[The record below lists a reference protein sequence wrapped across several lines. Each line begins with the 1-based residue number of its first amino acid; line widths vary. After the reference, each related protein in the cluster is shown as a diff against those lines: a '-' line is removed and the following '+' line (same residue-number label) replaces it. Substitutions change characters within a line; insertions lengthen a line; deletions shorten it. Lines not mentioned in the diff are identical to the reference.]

1 MRVKALIYSACSVS
15 LSTYIIKPMKYLLL
29 FICLLPAGL
38 VIGQSKLPA
47 IKATSKK
54 VAINDGG
61 FLDKNA
67 WSLSPKTRPDVYTAD
82 RTRATKWVTFYT
94 DIDSIRVKVK
104 PGTRYNFVILLNGK
118 DSCYTQIA
126 SAIPPVDK
134 QKAVSSKNDT
144 IPFKLTAYNA
154 IAVKAVMNDTDTLNL
169 HFDLSSFDFHLTK
182 DAIIKNTK
190 LLPNQADVLA
200 GKAKA
205 NFNEMRKAQKLQMG
219 TVVWHNQE
227 MLPTGFTSYG
237 MDGRFGWNLFEGKLV
252 EVDYDNNRI
261 IIHNTTPG
269 SLKGYERSKMGF
281 MRSFPYATGTFE
293 IGGKKYT
300 GNFSMDTGSDQ
311 SAILDSAWAA
321 KNNFPTDLKIIKS
334 STISDPRGVKYDIK
348 IVEAPLFRLNG
359 FPVTKVAS
367 LILSNKNPMGFEINY
382 LGNGLLKRFNM
393 ILDFKNDYLYLKP
406 NKLST

>member
-1 MRVKALIYSACSVS
+1 
-15 LSTYIIKPMKYLLL
+15 MKYFLL

-38 VIGQSKLPA
+38 VFGQSKLPV

-67 WSLSPKTRPDVYTAD
+67 WSLSPKTRPDIYTAD

-126 SAIPPVDK
+126 SAIPPPNEQQVNLN
-134 QKAVSSKNDT
+134 KNDT
-144 IPFKLTAYNA
+144 IPFKLTAYSA

-182 DAIIKNTK
+182 DAILKKTK
-190 LLPNQADVLA
+190 LLLNQADALA
-200 GKAKA
+200 GKAKP
-205 NFNEMRKAQKLQMG
+205 NFNEMSKALKLKIG
-219 TVVWHNQE
+219 TSVWHNVE
-227 MLPTGFTSYG
+227 MLPTNITSTG
-237 MDGRFGWNLFEGKLV
+237 MDGRFGWNLFEGKQV

-261 IIHNTTPG
+261 IVYNTKPRG
-269 SLKGYERSKMGF
+269 MKDYKRSKIGF
-281 MRSFPYATGTFE
+281 IRSFPYAAGTFE

-311 SAILDSAWAA
+311 SLILDSAWVA
-321 KNNFPTDLKIIKS
+321 KNKFPTDLKLIKS
-334 STISDPRGVKYDIK
+334 STISDPRGIKYEIK

-359 FPVTKVAS
+359 FMAPNVPT
-367 LILSNKNPMGFEINY
+367 LILSSKNPLGFEINY

>member
-1 MRVKALIYSACSVS
+1 
-15 LSTYIIKPMKYLLL
+15 MKYFLL

-38 VIGQSKLPA
+38 VFGQSKLPV
-47 IKATSKK
+47 IKATYKK

-82 RTRATKWVTFYT
+82 RTRETKWVTFYT

-126 SAIPPVDK
+126 SAIPPPNEQQVNLN
-134 QKAVSSKNDT
+134 KNDT

-169 HFDLSSFDFHLTK
+169 HFDVSSFDFHLTR
-182 DAIIKNTK
+182 DAILNKTK

-200 GKAKA
+200 GKAKP
-205 NFNEMRKAQKLQMG
+205 NFNELKKALKLQMG
-219 TVVWHNQE
+219 TVVWRNQE
-227 MLPTGFTSYG
+227 ILPTGLTSRD
-237 MDGRFGWNLFEGKLV
+237 MDGRFGWNLFEGKQV

-261 IIHNTTPG
+261 IIRDETPKN
-269 SLKGYERSKMGF
+269 LKGYKRSKIGF
-281 MRSFPYATGTFE
+281 IHSFPYVTGTFE

-300 GNFSMDTGSDQ
+300 GNFSMDTGSEQ
-311 SAILDSAWAA
+311 SLILDSGWVA
-321 KNNFPTDLKIIKS
+321 KNNFPTDLKLIKS
-334 STISDPRGVKYDIK
+334 STISDPRGIKYEIK

-359 FPVTKVAS
+359 FMVPNVPT
-367 LILSNKNPMGFEINY
+367 LILSSKNPMGFEINY

-406 NKLST
+406 NKLSA